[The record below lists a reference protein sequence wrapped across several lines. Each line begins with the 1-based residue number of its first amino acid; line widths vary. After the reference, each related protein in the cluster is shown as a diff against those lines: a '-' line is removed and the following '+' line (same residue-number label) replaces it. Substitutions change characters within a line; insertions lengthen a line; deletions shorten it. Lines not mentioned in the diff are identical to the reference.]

1 MKELTGINFIDTDGR
16 PDRIFGNTKKT
27 CLEKIGDKLSESDIY
42 AVVVKTKEDGDYILD
57 STIDYTI
64 KKKENDS
71 IGWSGRLVID
81 LYKNDSYFKNIY
93 NGSIN
98 NISSAGFSENI
109 IDHDSLTANSYKLRF
124 ESNSMHSENEPPV
137 YYKITSYYNQD
148 EVLDAGTIYEG
159 GDWIYIN
166 NNNYHYGTLLITISS
181 YLF

>member
-1 MKELTGINFIDTDGR
+1 MKELTRINFIDTDGR
-16 PDRIFGNTKKT
+16 SNGIFGYTKKT
-27 CLEKIGDKLSESDIY
+27 LLEKIDNNPFESDIY

-64 KKKENDS
+64 KKKENDR

-93 NGSIN
+93 NGNIN

-109 IDHDSLTANSYKLRF
+109 IDHDSLTANSYKLCF
-124 ESNSMHSENEPPV
+124 KSDSMYSENEPPV

-159 GDWIYIN
+159 YDWIYIN

-181 YLF
+181 DLL